1 MKLMNIAD
9 EGAGYK
15 AQLYELYD
23 NAFPEQE
30 KKPLHVM
37 EQLVD
42 DGKMEMLAMVD
53 GDEFVGLAINMISGD
68 RALLDYY
75 AITPEKRSCGY
86 GSKGLEVLLAHFEN
100 KKYIFEIETQDEQ
113 ADNAEERRRRKA
125 FYLRNGLKETGL
137 SANVYPHT
145 GWGTVFSGVCG
156 FSERSSG

>member
-37 EQLVD
+37 EQLVN

-75 AITPEKRSCGY
+75 AITRRSGAAAM
-86 GSKGLEVLLAHFEN
+86 EVRDWKSCLHILRIRNISLRSRHRMNRPIMQRNVEG
-100 KKYIFEIETQDEQ
+100 
-113 ADNAEERRRRKA
+113 ERL
-125 FYLRNGLKETGL
+125 FT
-137 SANVYPHT
+137 
-145 GWGTVFSGVCG
+145 
-156 FSERSSG
+156 

>member
-75 AITPEKRSCGY
+75 AIAPEKRGWKSFLRILRTRNI
-86 GSKGLEVLLAHFEN
+86 SLRSRH
-100 KKYIFEIETQDEQ
+100 
-113 ADNAEERRRRKA
+113 RMRK
-125 FYLRNGLKETGL
+125 RKMQ
-137 SANVYPHT
+137 
-145 GWGTVFSGVCG
+145 
-156 FSERSSG
+156 RSVDGEKLFT